1 MSRLNP
7 MRARCH
13 AHNRRGEQCGRLAM
27 DGQRVCD
34 MHGGKVPAALKK
46 AEERMRDLVAPAL
59 SSLERQINNDEFAAT
74 KYVLD
79 WAGFRAAEH
88 PESTTDAG
96 VSVTIL
102 FDRTTSAEST
112 LSLPPADED

>member
-7 MRARCH
+7 MRVRCH
-13 AHNRRGEQCGRLAM
+13 AHNRQGAQCGRLAM

-34 MHGGKVPAALKK
+34 MHGGKIPGALKK

-59 SSLERQINNDEFAAT
+59 SSLERQIKNDEFAAT

-79 WAGFRAAEH
+79 WAGFKPSEQPVESEGHLRVTVHFDHANETLEL
-88 PESTTDAG
+88 PE
-96 VSVTIL
+96 
-102 FDRTTSAEST
+102 
-112 LSLPPADED
+112 PP